1 MNAAYCK
8 QIAVAIM
15 REDKVLF
22 QKKNLMQFVVR
33 ILIFFFLQKRTG
45 YDFITNT
52 INIFYLFIFAF
63 SHLQGHEDLDAK
75 KAFVFYRKM
84 LLWSDRLY
92 L

>member
-22 QKKNLMQFVVR
+22 KKKNLMQFVVR
-33 ILIFFFLQKRTG
+33 ILIFFLQKRTG

-52 INIFYLFIFAF
+52 INILILYFYFCLFTLA
-63 SHLQGHEDLDAK
+63 
-75 KAFVFYRKM
+75 RT
-84 LLWSDRLY
+84 WRLGSQKGICF
-92 L
+92 LSKNAIVV

>member
-33 ILIFFFLQKRTG
+33 ILIFFLQKMTG
-45 YDFITNT
+45 YDVITNT
-52 INIFYLFIFAF
+52 INILILSFYFCFFTLA
-63 SHLQGHEDLDAK
+63 
-75 KAFVFYRKM
+75 RT
-84 LLWSDRLY
+84 
-92 L
+92 

>member
-33 ILIFFFLQKRTG
+33 ILIFFF
-45 YDFITNT
+45 
-52 INIFYLFIFAF
+52 
-63 SHLQGHEDLDAK
+63 SK
-75 KAFVFYRKM
+75 KGRDM
-84 LLWSDRLY
+84 TL
-92 L
+92 